1 MARVK
6 RGFTAHRRH
15 KKVLDVVKGHQTSRG
30 HLFRTAQQEMMRSLA
45 YAYRDRRTRK
55 RDMRSLWIVRINA
68 AARENG
74 LPYSRF
80 MAGVTSLGLGVD
92 RKMLAEMAVNDPY
105 GFSVLAAQVKG
116 EPAPARPVAQ
126 VAPAPKAARTSRA
139 APPVEEVP
147 AAETFAPAPAAEATA
162 SVTQPGATE
171 TIAEQEA
178 AAAGAPLEHAGTKD
192 EVEEGHGDPQQ
203 GESR

>member
-6 RGFTAHRRH
+6 RGFTTHRRH

-80 MAGVTSLGLGVD
+80 MAGVTTLGLGVD

-116 EPAPARPVAQ
+116 EPAPARPSATA
-126 VAPAPKAARTSRA
+126 APAPKAAKTKA
-139 APPVEEVP
+139 AAVEEAP
-147 AAETFAPAPAAEATA
+147 AAETFAPVGATAASDTAAE
-162 SVTQPGATE
+162 PGATE

-178 AAAGAPLEHAGTKD
+178 AAAGAPLQHAGTKD

>member
-80 MAGVTSLGLGVD
+80 MAGVTTLGLGVD

-116 EPAPARPVAQ
+116 EPAPARPTAQ
-126 VAPAPKAARTSRA
+126 VAPAPKAAKAEAT
-139 APPVEEVP
+139 APAEEAP
-147 AAETFAPAPAAEATA
+147 AAETFAPVAAAAASDTA
-162 SVTQPGATE
+162 AQPGATQ

>member
-6 RGFTAHRRH
+6 RGFTTHRRH

-80 MAGVTSLGLGVD
+80 MAGVTTLGLGVD

-116 EPAPARPVAQ
+116 EPAPARPAAAA
-126 VAPAPKAARTSRA
+126 APAPKAAKMKA
-139 APPVEEVP
+139 AAVEEAP
-147 AAETFAPAPAAEATA
+147 ATETFAPVAATA
-162 SVTQPGATE
+162 ESDTAAQPGATE

-178 AAAGAPLEHAGTKD
+178 AAAGAPLKHAGAKD